1 MRNLRILGLFILL
14 VMTAG
19 LAITSAGPSQAMP
32 GWTRDAQPKMGVGER
47 QRDEI
52 RSLHIAY
59 EAALSE
65 LDWSV
70 GDDGHSAETLEQAS
84 ELRRAL
90 NEAISDVMHRGG
102 EIERTPGSAC
112 PYGGKAGTFE
122 L

>member
-1 MRNLRILGLFILL
+1 MI
-14 VMTAG
+14 
-19 LAITSAGPSQAMP
+19 
-32 GWTRDAQPKMGVGER
+32 E
-47 QRDEI
+47 
-52 RSLHIAY
+52 
-59 EAALSE
+59 E

-70 GDDGHSAETLEQAS
+70 GDDGHSTETLERAS

-102 EIERTPGSAC
+102 EIERSPGSAC